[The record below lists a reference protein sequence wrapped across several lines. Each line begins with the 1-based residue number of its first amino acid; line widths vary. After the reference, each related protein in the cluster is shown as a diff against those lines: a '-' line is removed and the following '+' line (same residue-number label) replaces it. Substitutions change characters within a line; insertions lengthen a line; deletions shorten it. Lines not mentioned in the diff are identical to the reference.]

1 MVNLTKNVL
10 ESNINKINNNEN
22 NVFHRL
28 DNSQYNK
35 TNMDQMYKFINMIEK
50 KKFHYTLLVTPLLFD
65 ERKLT
70 KRNKKVISNNKF
82 ILFNSWYTKIKQ
94 ADWPVTRV
102 MWELVKNTQELN
114 DFVFVFDYIEK
125 LCKKMAQRTSSS
137 ASSSS
142 DENTINKKKKKNNV
156 INTNDLIE
164 NTGMKEQLYTEF
176 YKVLNE
182 TFKNDIAPTYS
193 SIYDGTLNQEFF
205 TNAIRIFKTN
215 ALKLPAA
222 PAPPVSRKRKNSGDT
237 KKRAAPTKNRRA
249 TVASTTNNYTMVN
262 DTTQDTE
269 ISE

>member
-1 MVNLTKNVL
+1 MVNLPNTVL
-10 ESNINKINNNEN
+10 ESNTNNANNNEHN
-22 NVFHRL
+22 GFHRL

-65 ERKLT
+65 ERKMT

-102 MWELVKNTQELN
+102 MWELVKNTQELG

-142 DENTINKKKKKNNV
+142 DENIVNKKKKKNTG

-164 NTGMKEQLYTEF
+164 NTGMKDRLYTEF
-176 YKVLNE
+176 YRVLNE
-182 TFKNDIAPTYS
+182 TFKNDVAPAYS

-205 TNAIRIFKTN
+205 TNAIRLFKTN
-215 ALKLPAA
+215 ALKLPIA
-222 PAPPVSRKRKNSGDT
+222 PAAQTVCRKRKSSVDT
-237 KKRAAPTKNRRA
+237 KKRAGPMKHRRA
-249 TVASTTNNYTMVN
+249 TVATTNNYTMVN
-262 DTTQDTE
+262 DATQDTE
-269 ISE
+269 MSE